1 MQEVLPLRDKGFLGY
16 SHSFWLLC
24 LASMF
29 FFASFNMVIP
39 EFPAFLEKLGGA
51 DYKQWIIASFSLVA
65 LIARPFSGKITDN
78 IGRLPVMLFG
88 AAVCIVSGVG
98 YLFAGGVM
106 VFFLLRGIHG
116 LAAGFTPTG
125 NVAYIADIVH
135 AERRGEAMGWI
146 GISGNIG
153 TAFGPALGGWLA
165 SEYGS
170 DAAFIASTVC
180 AVFSFVVFGFMK
192 ETLPHAKRRKTGWYL
207 LQVKIRDFWE
217 PSVRRV
223 SLVMAL
229 TVFSFGA
236 ILTVIPDF
244 TLHLGFQNKGIFF
257 TVFVLSSLIPRLLAG
272 KASDTFGREPVV
284 KIGVTL
290 LAIAMFVLSKTHTP
304 FMLMTSAVLMGLAQ
318 GIISPTLFAWASDL
332 APADGKGR
340 SMATLYIALEL
351 GVTLGAYLSG
361 TLFANKMENLVYSF
375 GLCSLLA
382 IVALLYLLVFKPK
395 SFI

>member
-1 MQEVLPLRDKGFLGY
+1 MQELLPLREKGFLGY
-16 SHSFWLLC
+16 SSSFWLLC

-39 EFPAFLEKLGGA
+39 EFPAFLEALGGA
-51 DYKQWIIASFSLVA
+51 DYKQWIIASFSLMA
-65 LIARPFSGKITDN
+65 LVSRPFSGKITDN

-88 AAVCIVSGVG
+88 AFICIISGVG
-98 YLFAGGVM
+98 YIYAGS
-106 VFFLLRGIHG
+106 VFIFFSIRAING

-153 TAFGPALGGWLA
+153 TAFGPAFGGWLA
-165 SEYGS
+165 SVY
-170 DAAFIASTVC
+170 DAQAVFVASAVC
-180 AVFSFVVFGFMK
+180 AAFSFVVFTFMK
-192 ETLPHAKRRKTGWYL
+192 ETLPKAQRKKPGLYL
-207 LQVKIRDFWE
+207 LKVKVQDFWE

-223 SLVMAL
+223 SVVMAL

-244 TLHLGFQNKGIFF
+244 TLFLGYQNKGLFF

-272 KASDTFGREPVV
+272 KASDHFGREPVV
-284 KIGVTL
+284 RVGVTL
-290 LAIAMFVLSKTHTP
+290 LAIAMFVLSQTHTP
-304 FMLMTSAVLMGLAQ
+304 WMLMASAVLMGLAQ

-332 APADGKGR
+332 APAEGKGR

-351 GVTLGAYLSG
+351 GVTLGAYSSG
-361 TLFANKMENLVYSF
+361 SIFANKMDNLVYSF
-375 GLCSLLA
+375 ALCSVLA
-382 IVALLYLLVFKPK
+382 IIALLYLLLFKPK
-395 SFI
+395 SYI